1 MITLPAFLEARRVTH
16 ANWNITGMSKHVGKY
31 HIDDDEYGNFLQAYH
46 THVFVNKQQAFL
58 LEKHSS
64 TASPIL
70 IDLDFRYPLTSPLRR
85 EFDHTNI
92 THFVTKYAAA
102 FHRFIVYDSPMRFY
116 VQQIPSPLAEK
127 DQCKDGV
134 HIVCPDIALKYEDL
148 FVLRKYTLDNA
159 IITSSFPGLTN
170 TPSDC
175 FDESVIKRNNWFLYG
190 SSKSPDRIPYS
201 TTACFVLE
209 PDGTLT
215 EESVRESPMEYVSA
229 FSIRVTEP
237 SVYTIRPDMAEEWNT
252 WHSISDQK
260 PVPKKTNATVIVPY
274 NDDSESVASHLS
286 DHISKII
293 KHPGLV
299 WEVLEVDDGYK
310 LTHNSKRCLVATDNE
325 HSTLGHSCVFVT
337 DSAANLVCFSHK
349 SKRLP
354 KAIATALWNM
364 LSNKI
369 ITEDEMTARYI
380 TLKADFE
387 QKNFRILDPPG
398 YMTLV
403 GDSWVHYNR
412 ALIIDMNS
420 GMFVDDEKKCRFTDW
435 WLRDDTIRT
444 YARIGYYVDEHECPS
459 NIFNTFA
466 GFAGARTPPTSEDV
480 DITTI
485 LDHVSILCNHQV
497 DAIDFFLDWF
507 ASIVQKPGALNGI
520 ALVVIGTHGCGK
532 DIFLNWFGSK
542 IIGMENYYKTARPH
556 VDLFGSFNSSRKNVL
571 FYHIEEANSSSVPPA
586 LVEQFKN
593 YITDPYASI
602 QMKNKNTTT
611 GESLVKNYNH
621 FAISTNFNVPF
632 QIERSERRVFAVK
645 ASAEKCRNHAY
656 FQRLIGAM
664 STEGITR
671 KFYDFLMTRNL
682 THRDWCNPPAT
693 EALTAWKM
701 ECLPRLEPFIDY
713 FKMTTDTPCDV
724 LASQLYS
731 SYLEWCETVNEEA
744 LSLRLFGIE
753 MKHINQVSKG
763 HSRDGTVYK
772 IL

>member
-1 MITLPAFLEARRVTH
+1 MTTLPAFLEARRVTH

-31 HIDDDEYGNFLQAYH
+31 HIDDDEYGEFLQAYH
-46 THVFVNKQQAFL
+46 EYVFVAKRPAFL
-58 LEKHSS
+58 LERHSP

-70 IDLDFRYPLTSPLRR
+70 IDLDFRYPLTTPLQRA
-85 EFDHTNI
+85 FTHTNI
-92 THFVTKYAAA
+92 THFVSNYAAA
-102 FHRFIVYDSPMRFY
+102 FHRFIVFDSPLRFY
-116 VQQIPSPLAEK
+116 VQQIPTPLIDK
-127 DQCKDGV
+127 DQCKDGI

-148 FVLRKYTLDNA
+148 FVLRKYTLDNN
-159 IITSSFPGLTN
+159 IIISSFPGLTN
-170 TPSDC
+170 TPTDC

-190 SSKSPDRIPYS
+190 SSKSPERVPYS
-201 TTACFVLE
+201 TATCFVLE

-215 EESVRESPMEYVSA
+215 EESARESPMEYVST
-229 FSIRVTEP
+229 FSIRAAEP
-237 SVYTIRPDMAEEWNT
+237 SPYTIRPDMVEEWNT
-252 WHSISDQK
+252 WNAISDQK
-260 PVPKKTNATVIVPY
+260 PKKTTTTTIVPY
-274 NDDSESVASHLS
+274 NDDTESVASHLS
-286 DHISKII
+286 VHISKII

-310 LTHNSKRCLVATDNE
+310 LTHNSKRCLVATDTD
-325 HSTLGHSCVFVT
+325 HSTIGHSCVFVT

-354 KAIATALWNM
+354 KAIASALWNM
-364 LSNKI
+364 LSNKTI
-369 ITEDEMTARYI
+369 VEDEMTARYTTI
-380 TLKADFE
+380 KAEFE
-387 QKNFRILDPPG
+387 RKNFRILDPPG
-398 YMTLV
+398 YMTMV

-444 YARIGYYVDEHECPS
+444 YARTGYYVDEKECPP

-466 GFAGARTPPTSEDV
+466 GFAGARASPQTVQADLTP
-480 DITTI
+480 IM
-485 LDHVSILCNHQV
+485 DHVRILCNHQA
-497 DAIDFFLDWF
+497 DAIEFFLDWF
-507 ASIVQKPGALNGI
+507 ASIVQNPGTLNGI

-656 FQRLIGAM
+656 FQRLIEAM
-664 STEGITR
+664 ENTDVVSS
-671 KFYDFLMTRNL
+671 FYTFLRVRDIA
-682 THRDWCNPPAT
+682 HRDWCNPPAT
-693 EALTAWKM
+693 DSLTAWKM
-701 ECLPRLEPFIDY
+701 ECMPKLEPFIDY
-713 FKMTTDTPCDV
+713 FKTTNSSPCTI
-724 LASQLYS
+724 LASRLYAA
-731 SYLEWCETVNEEA
+731 YIEWCETTEEESMSIRSFGLELKQ
-744 LSLRLFGIE
+744 LSG
-753 MKHINQVSKG
+753 VAKG
-763 HSRDGTVYK
+763 HSMTGNIYT

>member
-1 MITLPAFLEARRVTH
+1 MTTTLPAFLESRRVTH

-31 HIDDDEYGNFLQAYH
+31 HIEDGEYGDFLQSYH
-46 THVFVNKQQAFL
+46 THVFVTKQPAFL
-58 LEKHSS
+58 LERHSP

-70 IDLDFRYPLTSPLRR
+70 IDLDFRYPLTTPLQRA
-85 EFDHTNI
+85 FSHANI
-92 THFVTKYAAA
+92 TQFVTNYAVA
-102 FHRFIVYDSPMRFY
+102 FHRFIVYDSPLRFY
-116 VQQIPSPLAEK
+116 VQQIPTPLIDK

-148 FVLRKYTLDNA
+148 FVLRKYTLDNN

-170 TPSDC
+170 TQSDC

-190 SSKSPDRIPYS
+190 SSKSPERIPYA
-201 TTACFVLE
+201 TTACFVLD

-215 EESVRESPMEYVSA
+215 EEPARESPMEYVSA
-229 FSIRVTEP
+229 FSIRATEP
-237 SVYTIRPDMAEEWNT
+237 SSYTIRPDMAEEWNT
-252 WHSISDQK
+252 WSSISDQK
-260 PVPKKTNATVIVPY
+260 PKKTTTTIVPY
-274 NDDSESVASHLS
+274 NDDIESVSSHMS
-286 DHISKII
+286 VHISKII

-310 LTHNSKRCLVATDNE
+310 LTHNSKRCLVAADTE

-364 LSNKI
+364 LSNK
-369 ITEDEMTARYI
+369 TTNEDELTSRYT
-380 TLKADFE
+380 TLKVEFE

-420 GMFVDDEKKCRFTDW
+420 GMFVDDEKKSRFTDW

-444 YARIGYYVDEHECPS
+444 YARTGYYVDEKECPV

-466 GFAGARTPPTSEDV
+466 GFAGARSPPPTGSADL
-480 DITTI
+480 TPI
-485 LDHVSILCNHQV
+485 LDHVSILCNHQA
-497 DAIDFFLDWF
+497 DATEFFLDWF
-507 ASIVQKPGALNGI
+507 ASIVQNPGSLNGI

-532 DIFLNWFGSK
+532 DIFLTWFGSK

-664 STEGITR
+664 ENPDVVSSLYT
-671 KFYDFLMTRNL
+671 FLRSRNIAN
-682 THRDWCNPPAT
+682 RDWCNPPAT
-693 EALTAWKM
+693 DALTAWKM
-701 ECLPRLEPFIDY
+701 ECMPKLEPFIEY
-713 FKMTTDTPCDV
+713 FKTTNSSPCTIV
-724 LASQLYS
+724 ASRLYAA
-731 SYLEWCETVNEEA
+731 YLEWCEIIEEE
-744 LSLRLFGIE
+744 SMSIRSFGLE
-753 MKHINQVSKG
+753 LKQLPGVAKG
-763 HSRDGTVYK
+763 HSMSGNIYT